1 MNVYLRIEEG
11 LELVGHTSLPE
22 VEDDE
27 YVVDVEA
34 AGTGEVRRLAYVLRS
49 VPCMAPDGHAGMER
63 AVLLPSGQP
72 PEFLP
77 GWEPVD
83 FDG

>member
-27 YVVDVEA
+27 YVVDIDA
-34 AGTGEVRRLAYVLRS
+34 AGTGQLQRLAYVLRS
-49 VPCMAPDGHAGMER
+49 VPCLTPDGSVRAER
-63 AVLLPSGQP
+63 AVLLPSGQS

-77 GWEPVD
+77 GWEPLD
-83 FDG
+83 FDD